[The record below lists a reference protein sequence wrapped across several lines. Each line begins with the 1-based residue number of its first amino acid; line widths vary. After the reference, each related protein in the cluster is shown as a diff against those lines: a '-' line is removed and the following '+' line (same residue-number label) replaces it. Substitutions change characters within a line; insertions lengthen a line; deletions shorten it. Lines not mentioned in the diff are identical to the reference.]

1 MDDEYALCWNNF
13 QETIATGFQDL
24 YDKGDLVDVTLAV
37 EGNLIHAHKIVLAIC
52 SPYFQKMFS
61 SNPCKHP
68 ILILKDIS
76 FGVMCELV
84 QFMYQGAVSV
94 KQTELSTF
102 MKIAQTLQIR
112 GLTTN
117 SNNTPQPTST
127 HTPSLPTEKQSSAE
141 KSPNQSNSTPSQRSD
156 NISESGSNSKTG
168 IQNESNASQ
177 SSAVTNNIPQPKS
190 SPESLKRLNEYSTES
205 LSIYSKKQSR
215 RNMDGGGSSG
225 SSADD
230 MQSDSMDQINQDDVF
245 IPPIPQIS
253 MIEPRFDLNNVKR
266 EHSEQPNSPGPMR
279 GCGPA
284 QLPHSFSSFDYN
296 AYSAAVKQ
304 HIEYPNDLHMPND
317 YSKSNFNNH
326 MDIPPSGGNI
336 VMLSSTSLL
345 HGNCVFN
352 RNNTVATQQGMKTYW
367 LCKSYR
373 ITMCR
378 ARCITHQGKIISAT
392 GVHNHTPHMKP
403 DGSAMGSGQ
412 GNEMLPPV
420 QGMSQAKSNNSSAM
434 NRQPTQ
440 HHPQILPPHHHHQ
453 SNQHLQQQ
461 PNSVIQ
467 NMMHNVNLM
476 QMSMMPH
483 SPGGSISAPLLNS
496 SSVTAPMMS
505 PSNIHSPSNPR
516 SHQSSHS
523 MDSPGMHQQP
533 PSVGQIE
540 SSSNDGSNMAD
551 YHNSN
556 NVDNSSS
563 DQNYDGSMDLPS
575 HSTFKMEN
583 M

>member
-326 MDIPPSGGNI
+326 MDIPPSEFLINF
-336 VMLSSTSLL
+336 VLACLNALYLSFIDISSLKDI
-345 HGNCVFN
+345 FF
-352 RNNTVATQQGMKTYW
+352 
-367 LCKSYR
+367 SYFL
-373 ITMCR
+373 
-378 ARCITHQGKIISAT
+378 S
-392 GVHNHTPHMKP
+392 
-403 DGSAMGSGQ
+403 
-412 GNEMLPPV
+412 
-420 QGMSQAKSNNSSAM
+420 
-434 NRQPTQ
+434 
-440 HHPQILPPHHHHQ
+440 
-453 SNQHLQQQ
+453 
-461 PNSVIQ
+461 
-467 NMMHNVNLM
+467 
-476 QMSMMPH
+476 
-483 SPGGSISAPLLNS
+483 
-496 SSVTAPMMS
+496 
-505 PSNIHSPSNPR
+505 
-516 SHQSSHS
+516 
-523 MDSPGMHQQP
+523 
-533 PSVGQIE
+533 
-540 SSSNDGSNMAD
+540 
-551 YHNSN
+551 
-556 NVDNSSS
+556 
-563 DQNYDGSMDLPS
+563 
-575 HSTFKMEN
+575 
-583 M
+583 